1 MKFEEVIEALK
12 GLYIFNP
19 LNLDRTVQVN
29 RSLDTV
35 IDLLKEEQKRDEQN
49 STF

>member
-1 MKFEEVIEALK
+1 MKIEEVIELLK

-35 IDLLKEEQKRDEQN
+35 IYLLKEEEKKNEQN